1 MAARPR
7 ATQRNTRG
15 RGASAARM
23 GSASRSESPMQC
35 RISTRKIQ
43 RGSRSSGNHI
53 QLTRVAT
60 SSTSPRRRSVLRI
73 RGHRAPAAAP
83 RTCTSARENPAEKM
97 NAGATSPSIH
107 CSRVQSG
114 PVRSSGRRSDN
125 AWVWIMTST
134 AMPRSQSKET
144 MREPCATSEKA
155 TPAGGTA
162 RKPGWGR
169 SRHTVARARPSQ
181 RRRREGWTR
190 AGSPSCFA

>member
-1 MAARPR
+1 
-7 ATQRNTRG
+7 
-15 RGASAARM
+15 
-23 GSASRSESPMQC
+23 MQC
-35 RISTRKIQ
+35 RMSTRKIQ

-107 CSRVQSG
+107 CNRSQSG
-114 PVRSSGRRSDN
+114 PVRNSGRSRDR
-125 AWVWIMTST
+125 ACVWIMTNT

-144 MREPCATSEKA
+144 MRVLCATANERS
-155 TPAGGTA
+155 A
-162 RKPGWGR
+162 RTR
-169 SRHTVARARPSQ
+169 IQ
-181 RRRREGWTR
+181 RKSHVSDPHFDQFRRREGWTR
-190 AGSPSCFA
+190 GGSPSCFA